1 MFDSNSKKT
10 GTADSNTTIGVAM
23 VENELGYKVV
33 TGWNFIIP
41 LKDWHNPKC
50 AVAPA
55 VTNNEL
61 FGHIV
66 RCTTKGFI
74 LFLSVLFLYI
84 IIFFN
89 PLHNKRIRNYHEPV

>member
-1 MFDSNSKKT
+1 
-10 GTADSNTTIGVAM
+10 M

-50 AVAPA
+50 AVAPT

-84 IIFFN
+84 FLFFY
-89 PLHNKRIRNYHEPV
+89 PLHNKRSRNYHEPV